1 MKLRGFVTMLLIM
14 MSIIKIQ
21 DDLRQVNPDVDGD
34 YLGVE
39 ATERSRGGGALD
51 GGVDGDGGQIPV

>member
-1 MKLRGFVTMLLIM
+1 MMLLIM

-21 DDLRQVNPDVDGD
+21 DDLRQVDPDVDGD